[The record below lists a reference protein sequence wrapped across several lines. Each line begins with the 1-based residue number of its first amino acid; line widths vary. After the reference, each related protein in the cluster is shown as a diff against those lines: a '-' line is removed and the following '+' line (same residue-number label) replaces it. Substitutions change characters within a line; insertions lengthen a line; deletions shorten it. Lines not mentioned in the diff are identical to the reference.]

1 MMKIK
6 FRFKQFLGRL
16 AAANPTTKKRGESG
30 QGLVELAV
38 SLIVILVLLAGIV
51 DLSRTIMTKM
61 QLQDAAEEGVVYA
74 MAFPKNCTQ
83 IQYRVLQNLSKV
95 KNATLASV
103 VITYTTISTG
113 VSVPCASATGD
124 LKGQLIKVTIANSF
138 PVSMPFLGKVV
149 GTTRTINV
157 EAKGIVIKSN

>member
-1 MMKIK
+1 MMRKK
-6 FRFKQFLGRL
+6 LAFFRLFKRSSDKTPQHQ
-16 AAANPTTKKRGESG
+16 KRDESG
-30 QGLVELAV
+30 QGLVELAI
-38 SLIVILVLLAGIV
+38 SLIVILVILAGIV
-51 DLSRTIMTKM
+51 DISRTITTKM
-61 QLQDAAEEGVVYA
+61 SLQDAAEEGVVYA

-95 KNATLASV
+95 RNATLSSI

-124 LKGQLIKVTIANSF
+124 LKGQLIKVSIANSF
-138 PVSMPFLGKVV
+138 PVSMPFLGTVV
-149 GTTRTINV
+149 GSSRTISV

>member
-1 MMKIK
+1 M
-6 FRFKQFLGRL
+6 
-16 AAANPTTKKRGESG
+16 
-30 QGLVELAV
+30 VELAI
-38 SLIVILVLLAGIV
+38 SLIVILVILAGIV
-51 DLSRTIMTKM
+51 DISRTIMTKM

-95 KNATLASV
+95 KSATLSSIV
-103 VITYTTISTG
+103 VTYTNIGTG
-113 VSVPCASATGD
+113 VSTACASATGD
-124 LKGQLIKVTIANSF
+124 LKGQLIKVSIANSF

-149 GTTRTINV
+149 GSTRTINV

>member
-1 MMKIK
+1 MINKKSTIK
-6 FRFKQFLGRL
+6 QCFARTRAKTSLKFEKS
-16 AAANPTTKKRGESG
+16 ESG
-30 QGLVELAV
+30 QGLVELAF
-38 SLIVILVLLAGIV
+38 SLIVILILLAGIV
-51 DLSRTIMTKM
+51 DISRTITTKM

-74 MAFPKNCTQ
+74 MAFPKSCTQ

-95 KNATLASV
+95 KSATLGSI

-124 LKGQLIKVTIANSF
+124 LKGQLIKVSIANSF

-149 GTTRTINV
+149 GSSRTISV

>member
-1 MMKIK
+1 MNHLLK
-6 FRFKQFLGRL
+6 FTRLFKSTSQKTVQPHQR
-16 AAANPTTKKRGESG
+16 AESG
-30 QGLVELAV
+30 QGMVELAI
-38 SLIVILVLLAGIV
+38 SLIVILVVLAGIV
-51 DLSRTIMTKM
+51 DISRTIMTRM

-95 KNATLASV
+95 KSATLSSV

-124 LKGQLIKVTIANSF
+124 LKGQLIKVSIANSF
-138 PVSMPFLGKVV
+138 PVSMPFLGTVV
-149 GTTRTINV
+149 GSSRTISV

>member
-1 MMKIK
+1 MTKMA
-6 FRFKQFLGRL
+6 FFFKGKKWN
-16 AAANPTTKKRGESG
+16 AVKNPLRQKKGESG
-30 QGLVELAV
+30 QGMVELAI

-51 DLSRTIMTKM
+51 DISRTIMTKM
-61 QLQDAAEEGVVYA
+61 ELQDAAEEGVVYA
-74 MAFPKNCTQ
+74 MAFPKSCTQ

-95 KNATLASV
+95 KSATLSSI

-113 VSVPCASATGD
+113 VSIPCTSATGD
-124 LKGQLIKVTIANSF
+124 LKGQLIKVSIANSF

-149 GTTRTINV
+149 GSARTISV

>member
-1 MMKIK
+1 MMRKK
-6 FRFKQFLGRL
+6 LAFFRLFKRPSDKTPQHH
-16 AAANPTTKKRGESG
+16 KRDESG
-30 QGLVELAV
+30 QGLVELAI
-38 SLIVILVLLAGIV
+38 SLIVILVILAGIV
-51 DLSRTIMTKM
+51 DISRTITTKM
-61 QLQDAAEEGVVYA
+61 SLQDAAEEGVVYA

-95 KNATLASV
+95 RNATLSSI

-124 LKGQLIKVTIANSF
+124 LKGQLIKVSIANSF
-138 PVSMPFLGKVV
+138 PVSMPFLGTVV
-149 GTTRTINV
+149 GSSRTISV